1 MLTVIPYCITDGGL
15 RADPMLMLAR
25 KGIEPR
31 TGLPASMYE
40 RRQPLD
46 VDTDDAEAA
55 LEKAWTVFQNLSS
68 GEPDEDG
75 HVEPRHM
82 TPDGGRSL
90 MVGDLAAVRRADG
103 SAEMW
108 RCCSM
113 GWDRATSADWLITE
127 EVAEHAS
134 R

>member
-1 MLTVIPYCITDGGL
+1 MITVIPYCITEAGM
-15 RADPMLMLAR
+15 RADPMSMLAR
-25 KGIEPR
+25 RGVPPQTI
-31 TGLPASMYE
+31 LPASMYD

-46 VDTDDAEAA
+46 VDTDDAETA

-75 HVEPRHM
+75 HAEPRHM

-90 MVGDLAAVRRADG
+90 MVGDLALVRLADG
-103 SAEMW
+103 GVGMW

-113 GWDRATSADWLITE
+113 GWERSEWADYLIDE
-127 EVAEHAS
+127 GGAGNADQ
-134 R
+134 